1 MVPTV
6 PVSVWNQIAVVVV
19 FSFLLGGIG
28 YFMVKMFSKAIADI
42 NMHYSTIV
50 KENNE
55 QWQKYFDA
63 RSEVYQLVNKNV
75 LKQMEDLTK
84 AITDLNT
91 DFREHDRME
100 RQALDEMAG
109 KRKRTMNLIPPPSAV
124 NACRYS
130 KTFCHDSPGRGIFY
144 LTTNRPIT

>member
-1 MVPTV
+1 MTLPSVPL
-6 PVSVWNQIAVVVV
+6 SVWDQLAVVVI
-19 FSFLLGGIG
+19 FAFLLAGIG

-42 NMHYSTIV
+42 NLHYSSIV
-50 KENNE
+50 EKNND

-63 RSEVYQLVNKNV
+63 RSEIYQLVNKNV

-84 AITDLNT
+84 AIMDLNT

-109 KRKRTMNLIPPPSAV
+109 KRKLA
-124 NACRYS
+124 
-130 KTFCHDSPGRGIFY
+130 KQ
-144 LTTNRPIT
+144 NRNQ